1 MILRITA
8 IEDSTL
14 LEWIAEFANNID
26 ESMWFLL
33 LFMFELERQ
42 LAVVDLAEAAIW
54 LLILLAIEMNISE
67 WRGELLEKR
76 EDSEPA

>member
-1 MILRITA
+1 
-8 IEDSTL
+8 
-14 LEWIAEFANNID
+14 
-26 ESMWFLL
+26 MWFLL

>member
-1 MILRITA
+1 
-8 IEDSTL
+8 L